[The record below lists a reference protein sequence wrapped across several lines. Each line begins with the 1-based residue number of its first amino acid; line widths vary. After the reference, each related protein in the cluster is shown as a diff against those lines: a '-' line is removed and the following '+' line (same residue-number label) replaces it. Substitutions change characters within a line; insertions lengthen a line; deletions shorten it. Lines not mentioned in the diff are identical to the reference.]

1 MDVFNLYIYMYII
14 IYVHCNVLLLPFEII
29 YSSIT
34 FNYNTVF
41 SSLMATLFSGLGDPP
56 AKVKLFMAPGGM

>member
-1 MDVFNLYIYMYII
+1 MYII
-14 IYVHCNVLLLPFEII
+14 IYVHCNVLLLPFEIT

-41 SSLMATLFSGLGDPP
+41 
-56 AKVKLFMAPGGM
+56 